1 MQTPQA
7 NRGALAIPDS
17 IDHTGIRRS
26 VLEDLALKTIYVEG
40 EVSVRVLAERM
51 GLGFAV
57 ADDLFQRL
65 RKRKLCEVSA
75 IDGLVARIT
84 PNGQGSARAQEL
96 LAVNQYVGPAPVALE
111 DYVHRVREQSV
122 GQVEVGAADVDR
134 AFEKLVLTTEL
145 RKQLGIAI
153 LAARS
158 IVLYGPSG
166 TGKTAIAEK
175 IPDVYQ
181 GGVWIPHAVEHDS
194 QIITVF
200 DPTVHR
206 RIDRGQPLE
215 SDRRWVLCERPRVTV
230 GGELTIE
237 MLDLQFNPSS
247 GVYVAPLQMKA
258 NNGVLIVDDFGRQRI
273 PPEALLNRWI
283 VPLDRKIDFL
293 TLRGGKKFEMPFD
306 CLVVFSTNLDAAG
319 VFSLNPEASALN
331 DDAFL
336 RRIPNKIRLDFV
348 SVEEFREI
356 FRRVC
361 LHFDV
366 PYDAAIAD
374 QLIVYLRTD
383 LKQSLRPCYARDLVQ
398 QVCWEAQF
406 EKRPPVLDW
415 QTVTRA
421 CHTYFLSSGTIR

>member
-1 MQTPQA
+1 MQQTNGHP
-7 NRGALAIPDS
+7 LAVPDS
-17 IDHTGIRRS
+17 IDDTGIRRS

-51 GLGFAV
+51 GVGFAV
-57 ADDLFQRL
+57 AEDLFQRL
-65 RKRKLCEVSA
+65 RKRKLCDVSA
-75 IDGLVARIT
+75 LDGLVPRIT
-84 PNGQGSARAQEL
+84 PNGNGAARALEL
-96 LAVNQYVGPAPVALE
+96 LAANQYVGPAPVSLA
-111 DYVHRVREQSV
+111 DYVHRVRQQSV
-122 GQVEVGAADVDR
+122 ALVEVGAPDVDR
-134 AFEKLVLTTEL
+134 AFEKLVLGPDL
-145 RKQLGIAI
+145 KKQLGIAI

-166 TGKTAIAEK
+166 TGKTAIAEL

-206 RIDRGQPLE
+206 RIDPAPNQE

-237 MLDLQFNPSS
+237 MLDLQFNPASN
-247 GVYVAPLQMKA
+247 VYVAPLQMKA

-306 CLVVFSTNLDAAG
+306 CLVVFSTNLEAAG
-319 VFSLNPEASALN
+319 VFTLNHETTALN

-348 SVEEFREI
+348 SDDEFREI
-356 FRRVC
+356 FRGVC
-361 LHFDV
+361 ARFEV
-366 PYDAAIAD
+366 PYDAAMAD
-374 QLIVYLRTD
+374 RLMAYLRSD
-383 LKQSLRPCYARDLVQ
+383 LQQQLRPCYGRDLVQ
-398 QVCWEAQF
+398 QVCWEAQY
-406 EKRPPVLDW
+406 EKRAPTLDW
-415 QTVTRA
+415 PSLTRA
-421 CHTYFLSSGTIR
+421 CHTYFLASGAVK